1 MKHFNK
7 IATVC
12 CSFALGLLG
21 LAGCEDDHFYDVNS
35 PDWLSEKVD
44 SIANSQNQGGDE
56 DGLFQRLVDFFL

>member
-21 LAGCEDDHFYDVNS
+21 LAGCEDDHFYRI
-35 PDWLSEKVD
+35 KVEMK
-44 SIANSQNQGGDE
+44 NWK
-56 DGLFQRLVDFFL
+56 V